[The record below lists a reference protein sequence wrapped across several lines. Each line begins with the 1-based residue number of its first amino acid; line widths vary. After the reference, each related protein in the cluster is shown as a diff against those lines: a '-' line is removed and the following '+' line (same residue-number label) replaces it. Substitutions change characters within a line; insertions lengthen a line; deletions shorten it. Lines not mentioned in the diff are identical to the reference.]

1 MTESDATGP
10 GDGRCV
16 TSITQAGQWFL
27 DRLVDDPRA
36 HRLHRAYDVMGV
48 LDIDALTAAWR
59 HVHARHEILRTRLVA
74 DAGVPVPTVSASAD
88 VAPVLVELGPHTS
101 TERALAVDRISG
113 ECVAAPLDLAA
124 GPVCRLFVV
133 RLSGAQHRLVLVA
146 HRAAVDESSAS
157 ILIDELARAYRAALD
172 GRPPDVVGPPT
183 QYTGFTRWQRGR
195 LAGGAFDPLLGWWR
209 AALTPLPR
217 SDAPAADRTV
227 PTRPVF
233 DGGLLPFDW
242 ASGPGSALAELSDRT
257 GVATEL
263 VPLAG
268 LLCLLYRHDEAGRPD
283 DHQRVGVCVPVAARP
298 GPAADDVVGPFGNQI
313 VIGVDMSADL
323 TFRRLL
329 LALSA
334 RARDAFAHAEL
345 PFDLLPQAL
354 RLDRDPRRH
363 PICEVWYRFPD
374 RTRSELRL
382 PYATVRPAQVHTGF
396 VEADLVLSVDR
407 ITPTVAGTL
416 AYSAARY
423 DRDTARLLLD
433 QLHALLAA
441 APAGLDRPVG
451 ELPLEAPHRTD
462 IALLTADQLPTGPPI
477 EPVHHR
483 VRRWAKRAPHAPA
496 VSWPGS
502 ELSYRRLDEHAGRIA
517 GALRG
522 LGAGVDTAVAVSIAS
537 GPSQVAALLGVG
549 YAGAQLVCLDADTG
563 QRAQA
568 VLADVRPVGLVV
580 DGTGA
585 DDTLVGWY
593 RSELGGRVL
602 DLARLDAEPGRPV
615 GPFEPARSSPQDLAY
630 VAYTSGSTGR
640 PKGIPQTH
648 ATLAQFVDWLAGQ
661 FGIGP
666 GARMAQWAAAG
677 YDASLCEVFA
687 ALGAGATLC
696 PVPGGLRM
704 HPEKLV
710 GWLAEER
717 ITHFQTVPSFAR
729 ELLKAIRRNGPARL
743 PYALR
748 WLLLAGEALPGE
760 LANDLRRGLPGVR
773 LANLYGPTESILAT
787 WCEVD
792 ADLDRTAPIGWP
804 IPGRRVVVLD
814 EADRPCPTGV
824 TGELVI
830 VSPYL
835 TAGYLGVEPDERSPF
850 RPLCGPA
857 GVTSGCERVYRTGDL
872 GRRRPDGSLE
882 FRGRRDLQV
891 KFYGTR
897 LELTDIE
904 AALAAHESVADCAVV
919 ALTDRHG
926 LVSRLVACVVPV
938 ASPDGR
944 TAGGPEV
951 WRQHLYRRV
960 GRAKLPVSFRTVDA
974 FARNVGGKVDRRALM
989 AAIAPAADSDAAP
1002 RTAAEKAIAAIWSQ
1016 LVGVELPGRH
1026 DTFFSIGGH
1035 SLQVPRAVARIRERF
1050 GIEMTLSDFFANAS
1064 LADLSALVQSAA
1076 RTP

>member
-1 MTESDATGP
+1 MTESVATGP
-10 GDGRCV
+10 GDAGCV
-16 TSITQAGQWFL
+16 TSITQAGLWLL
-27 DRLVDDPRA
+27 DRLIGDPRA
-36 HRLHRAYDVMGV
+36 NRLHRAYDVVGV

-59 HVHARHEILRTRLVA
+59 WVHGRHEILRTRLVE
-74 DAGVPVPTVSASAD
+74 DAGVPVPTVCASTD
-88 VAPVLVELGPHTS
+88 VTPVLIEPGPLTT
-101 TERALAVDRISG
+101 TERALAVDRISD
-113 ECVAAPLDLAA
+113 ECVTAHLDLAA

-133 RLSGAQHRLVLVA
+133 RLSSTEHRLVLVA

-157 ILIDELARAYRAALD
+157 ILIDDLARAYQAALD
-172 GRPPDVVGPPT
+172 GRPPNAVGPPT
-183 QYTGFTRWQRGR
+183 PYTGFAGWQRGR
-195 LAGGAFDPLLGWWR
+195 RAGGAFDPLLRWWR

-227 PTRPVF
+227 PARPVF

-242 ASGPGSALAELSDRT
+242 TSGPGSALAELSDRT
-257 GVATEL
+257 GVAAEL

-268 LLCLLYRHDEAGRPD
+268 LLCLMYRHDEAGRPD

-363 PICEVWYRFPD
+363 PICQVWYRFPD

-382 PYATVRPAQVHTGF
+382 PHATVRPAQVHTGF
-396 VEADLVLSVDR
+396 VEGDLVLSVDQV
-407 ITPTVAGTL
+407 TPTVAGTL
-416 AYSAARY
+416 AYSDARY
-423 DRDTARLLLD
+423 DRETARLLLD
-433 QLHALLAA
+433 QLRTLLAA

-462 IALLTADQLPTGPPI
+462 TALLAADPLPTGPPI

-502 ELSYRRLDEHAGRIA
+502 ELSYRRLDADAGRIA
-517 GALRG
+517 AALRG
-522 LGAGVDTAVAVSIAS
+522 LGAGVDTAVAVSIRS

-549 YAGAQLVCLDADTG
+549 YVGAQLVCLDADTG
-563 QRAQA
+563 ERAQV
-568 VLADVRPVGLVV
+568 VLDDLRPVGLVV
-580 DGTGA
+580 DGVGA
-585 DDTLVGWY
+585 DDALVGWY

-602 DLARLDAEPGRPV
+602 DLARLDAEPGDPV
-615 GPFEPARSSPQDLAY
+615 GPLEPARSSPQDLAY

-661 FGIGP
+661 FGIRP

-696 PVPGGLRM
+696 PVPGEVRM

-729 ELLKAIRRNGPARL
+729 ELLKALRRYEPARRH
-743 PYALR
+743 ALR
-748 WLLLAGEALPGE
+748 WLLLAGEALPSE
-760 LANDLRRGLPGVR
+760 LANDLRRSLPGVR

-850 RPLCGPA
+850 RPLRGPA
-857 GVTSGCERVYRTGDL
+857 QVACGRERVYRTGDL

-926 LVSRLVACVVPV
+926 LVSRLVACVVPAV
-938 ASPDGR
+938 SPDGR
-944 TAGGPEV
+944 TTGGPQV

-974 FARNVGGKVDRRALM
+974 LARNAGGKVDRRALM
-989 AAIAPAADSDAAP
+989 ATIAPAAAGDAAP
-1002 RTAAEKAIAAIWSQ
+1002 RTATEKAIAAIWSQ
-1016 LVGVELPGRH
+1016 LVGAERPGRH

-1035 SLQVPRAVARIRERF
+1035 SLQVPRAVTLIQERF
-1050 GIEMTLSDFFANAS
+1050 GIELTLWDFFANAS
-1064 LADLSALVQSAA
+1064 LADLSAMVESVA